1 MSCPREWLIPL
12 ESRRS
17 SSRDQVN
24 FLYRQGNVYVSDN
37 HRVAAWCW
45 LRHWHEGQEAALFH
59 IDRHSDTLQ
68 SGLEE
73 RLAMLPPMETLS
85 LEDYLSAT
93 TQEHGTATA
102 LIHWSNYLSLFLAR
116 YPERITKLFWTQLP
130 PTGDPP
136 RFARVEDS
144 PPHEVPLHLSALAA
158 NGAKAVVNLD
168 LDFFLWRR
176 RRNDYYPIYSDA
188 YIQHLCESIAEL
200 QAAGGLLCLTI
211 ALSPECCGGWEN
223 AESLL
228 DKVGAALGM
237 NLALG

>member
-1 MSCPREWLIPL
+1 MPREWLIPL

-24 FLYRQGNVYVSDN
+24 FLYREDNVYVSDN

-45 LRHWHEGQEAALFH
+45 LQYWQAGQEAALFH
-59 IDRHSDTLQ
+59 IDRHSDTLL

-73 RLAMLPPMETLS
+73 RLAMLPPMHTLS
-85 LEDYLSAT
+85 LNEYLAAT
-93 TQEHGTATA
+93 TQEHGTSTA
-102 LIHWSNYLSLFLAR
+102 LIHWSNYLSLFLAQ
-116 YPERITKLFWTQLP
+116 YPERISTLYWTQLP

-136 RFARVEDS
+136 RFARMADT
-144 PPHEVPLHLSALAA
+144 PPHEVPLHLSAMAA
-158 NGAKAVVNLD
+158 NGDKAVVNLD

-176 RRNDYYPIYSDA
+176 QRNDYYAIYSDA

-211 ALSPECCGGWEN
+211 ALSPECCGGWAN
-223 AESLL
+223 AERLL
-228 DKVGAALGM
+228 GQVGEGLRM
-237 NLALG
+237 DLALG